1 MRGVVNREQH
11 QLLLLFGII
20 VRQGGSSF
28 QQSPPRRLISF
39 DPHLHHC
46 SLLPPTTAYF
56 YTRRFHHFSAHT
68 IIMSST
74 SSSSNS
80 SNARAYTTLAE
91 SLVRDV
97 IDATD
102 PSPEQAN
109 DILSAV
115 QKEWKKQSITAN
127 RRGNND
133 NMTTTTSVIELL
145 KVSKI
150 GNILTKT
157 IKACKRHGR
166 NSTEKATWDT
176 AIAIAEEILSS
187 MKMTADDEATAA
199 AKTAATAKKSSSTET
214 DVAGGVPSSVTD
226 FRARLITQKK
236 ELYKDPP
243 SYPPINITIASNVA
257 PLPTRNPKTGEL
269 SFELL
274 PRDVVFTPNRTPEEV
289 LRAGSFGGTYF
300 RPITSAVTNVQYTS
314 STVLADTVEPSWITG
329 LDKKTVLTSMTYRN
343 AVNKF
348 GVKCGG
354 SLGMWESSGWISNVD
369 PYGWFQWYCRFY
381 RGRRTSDDAR
391 QISRWAGVAG
401 IKGRFRSQLCN
412 KIIAANTTCD
422 DRKISPVIRQTL
434 LHWGL
439 EITEDVLSKHKKRK

>member
-1 MRGVVNREQH
+1 
-11 QLLLLFGII
+11 
-20 VRQGGSSF
+20 
-28 QQSPPRRLISF
+28 
-39 DPHLHHC
+39 
-46 SLLPPTTAYF
+46 
-56 YTRRFHHFSAHT
+56 
-68 IIMSST
+68 MSSK
-74 SSSSNS
+74 SSSSSSDSNS

-91 SLVRDV
+91 SLVREI
-97 IDATD
+97 IDAND
-102 PSPEQAN
+102 PSPDQAN
-109 DILSAV
+109 DILMAV

-127 RRGNND
+127 KSSNND
-133 NMTTTTSVIELL
+133 TMTTTATSVIELL
-145 KVSKI
+145 KETKI
-150 GNILTKT
+150 GKILTKT

-166 NSTEKATWDT
+166 NSTEKAKWDT

-187 MKMTADDEATAA
+187 MKMTADDEATNT
-199 AKTAATAKKSSSTET
+199 AKTAASAKKSSSTET
-214 DVAGGVPSSVTD
+214 VVAGGVPSSVTD

-243 SYPPINITIASNVA
+243 SYPPINITIDSNVA

-269 SFELL
+269 SFDLL
-274 PRDVVFTPNRTPEEV
+274 PRGVEFNPNRTPEEV

-300 RPITSAVTNVQYTS
+300 RPITSAVTNIQYTS
-314 STVLADTVEPSWITG
+314 STVLADTVEPSWIIG
-329 LDKKTVLTSMTYRN
+329 LDKKNMLTSMTYRN

-439 EITEDVLSKHKKRK
+439 EITEDVLNKHKKRK

>member
-1 MRGVVNREQH
+1 
-11 QLLLLFGII
+11 
-20 VRQGGSSF
+20 
-28 QQSPPRRLISF
+28 
-39 DPHLHHC
+39 
-46 SLLPPTTAYF
+46 
-56 YTRRFHHFSAHT
+56 
-68 IIMSST
+68 MSSMI
-74 SSSSNS
+74 SSSNS

-91 SLVRDV
+91 SLVREV
-97 IDATD
+97 IDAID
-102 PSPEQAN
+102 PSPEQVN

-115 QKEWKKQSITAN
+115 QKEWKKQSNTAN
-127 RRGNND
+127 NKSSNNAT
-133 NMTTTTSVIELL
+133 MTTTTTTSVIELL

-150 GNILTKT
+150 GKLLTKT

-166 NSTEKATWDT
+166 NSSEKAKWDT
-176 AIAIAEEILSS
+176 AIALAEEMLVS
-187 MKMTADDEATAA
+187 MKTAADDEATAA
-199 AKTAATAKKSSSTET
+199 AKSATATAKKSSSTET
-214 DVAGGVPSSVTD
+214 DVVCGVPSSVTD

-243 SYPPINITIASNVA
+243 SFPPINITIVSNVA
-257 PLPTRNPKTGEL
+257 PLPTRNTKTGEL

-300 RPITSAVTNVQYTS
+300 RPITSAVTNVQYSS

-381 RGRRTSDDAR
+381 SGRRTSDDAR

-422 DRKISPVIRQTL
+422 DRTISPVIRQTL

-439 EITEDVLSKHKKRK
+439 EITEDVLNKHKKRK